1 MSFVLNAQMVSLAN
15 EIQSYH
21 LEKKKE
27 VSTFTKSP
35 VVGGL
40 SHEPSLYDIISYSYC
55 YVGIMTGIFHA
66 FCVDLNIHIC
76 GNAFESIQMFCTVCF
91 ACMLTCLSLFL
102 SATSSIMCESNF
114 FL

>member
-55 YVGIMTGIFHA
+55 YVGIMTGILHD
-66 FCVDLNIHIC
+66 FCVDLNMWEC
-76 GNAFESIQMFCTVCF
+76 FLLFKCSVTKCLFCMY
-91 ACMLTCLSLFL
+91 ANMSLFVSL
-102 SATSSIMCESNF
+102 CY
-114 FL
+114 

>member
-1 MSFVLNAQMVSLAN
+1 MSFVLNTQMVSLAN
-15 EIQSYH
+15 EVQSYY

-55 YVGIMTGIFHA
+55 YVGIMTGI
-66 FCVDLNIHIC
+66 LHIDF
-76 GNAFESIQMFCTVCF
+76 NFLE
-91 ACMLTCLSLFL
+91 CLF
-102 SATSSIMCESNF
+102 
-114 FL
+114 

>member
-1 MSFVLNAQMVSLAN
+1 MVSLAN

-55 YVGIMTGIFHA
+55 YVGIMTGILHD
-66 FCVDLNIHIC
+66 FCVVLNMWECFRVSANILYC
-76 GNAFESIQMFCTVCF
+76 LFCMYANVS
-91 ACMLTCLSLFL
+91 LSVSL
-102 SATSSIMCESNF
+102 CY
-114 FL
+114 